1 MSAFRF
7 LFYMYGYFAY
17 MYISV
22 SPAYL
27 WVSLLLG
34 VIGLQ
39 PMRAEEAEVV
49 SGLQTAVSLTERF
62 PETLQ

>member
-1 MSAFRF
+1 M
-7 LFYMYGYFAY
+7 YMYGYFAY